1 MKYVTITLQF
11 FQKYWPEVQRCAGL
25 TVELWTEL
33 MKLAPKLAQE
43 LRRSGPAEWP
53 VEAKRPEASREEPD
67 AGITS

>member
-1 MKYVTITLQF
+1 MKYAIITLQF

-33 MKLAPKLAQE
+33 IKLAPKLAQE
-43 LRRSGPAEWP
+43 LRDA
-53 VEAKRPEASREEPD
+53 AKEEPD